1 MHRCPGEA
9 GSMMLGT
16 TGLFASLAVLAL
28 IDATSIGTLV
38 IPVWLVLRAK
48 SRGNLRPALGYLGV
62 VGSFYLAVGLLLLGG
77 VDLVSKEFT
86 GALLGSSTFRWA
98 VLLLGAGM
106 LAWSFRKNPD
116 KATAASGAVPAGAG
130 AGRPA
135 AETGRA
141 PAPARGA
148 AHQAGPGS
156 EGRWARRLDA
166 ALASPWGIAG
176 LGVTAGLLELPT
188 MLPYLGAIG
197 LLTQSPYPLPA
208 QSGLLVLYCL
218 VMLLPA
224 AVVIGIRAVAGPR
237 VQGPLG
243 RLSAWLAKSSS
254 QWLPWVVGIL
264 GFLMMRSSLAFL
276 FPTAGWNPFK

>member
-1 MHRCPGEA
+1 
-9 GSMMLGT
+9 MLGT

-38 IPVWLVLRAK
+38 IPVWLVLRAR
-48 SRGNLRPALGYLGV
+48 SRGDLRSALAYLGV
-62 VGSFYLAVGLLLLGG
+62 LGSFYLAVGLLLLGG

-106 LAWSFRKNPD
+106 LAWSFKKTPD
-116 KATAASGAVPAGAG
+116 KARASSGAVTTG
-130 AGRPA
+130 AGRSA

-141 PAPARGA
+141 PAPAQDA
-148 AHQAGPGS
+148 ARQTGPGS
-156 EGRWARRLDA
+156 EGRWARRLDT

-197 LLTQSPYPLPA
+197 LLTQSPYSLPV

-218 VMLLPA
+218 VMLIPGA
-224 AVVIGIRAVAGPR
+224 AVIGIRAVAGLR
-237 VQGPLG
+237 FQGPLG
-243 RLSAWLAKSSS
+243 RLSAWLAKSSAE
-254 QWLPWVVGIL
+254 WLPWITGIL